1 MFLRRLLDLF
11 AGLPR
16 PARLALYALAVA
28 IVLYMCLAPGKDVP
42 GEGLVWDKAAHA
54 ITWAILAGS
63 GYVLAPRRIRAITVF
78 AIGFGAAIEV
88 AQATMGFGRDGDWRD
103 WAADTV
109 GVAVALGTYLAIR
122 RLSGR

>member
-16 PARLALYALAVA
+16 PARLAIYVLAVA
-28 IVLYMCLAPGKDVP
+28 IVLYMCLAPSKDVP

-54 ITWAILAGS
+54 VTWAILAGS
-63 GYVLAPRRIRAITVF
+63 GYVLAPRRVRAITLF

-103 WAADTV
+103 LAADTV
-109 GVAVALGTYLAIR
+109 GVGVALGLYLLVR
-122 RLSGR
+122 RALGR